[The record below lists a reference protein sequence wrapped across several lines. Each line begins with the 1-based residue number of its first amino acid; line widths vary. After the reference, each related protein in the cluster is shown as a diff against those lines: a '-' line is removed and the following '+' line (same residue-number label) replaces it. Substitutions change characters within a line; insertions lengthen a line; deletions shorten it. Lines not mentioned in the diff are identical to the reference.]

1 MCPGGEAPVVPQEL
15 TWDFPLFLGGM
26 LAAICLAVAALVYVV
41 ALPGSSATVL
51 AYAFAALGAVFFGT
65 GVLAAA
71 GIAVFSD

>member
-1 MCPGGEAPVVPQEL
+1 MCAGGDASVVPQEL

-41 ALPGSSATVL
+41 ALPGSSAIAL
-51 AYAFAALGAVFFGT
+51 AYAFAALAAVFFGI
-65 GVLAAA
+65 GALAAA